1 MEFDEEVKHV
11 AMKHARLSEENV
23 WPAAREQP
31 DEETVS
37 PAFIDTSAATR
48 MTVADDLGIVSSA
61 ALTSALNQIK
71 PFMKPIVRFLRS
83 KNRACLCVIP
93 HR

>member
-1 MEFDEEVKHV
+1 MNFDLRDCCCTPEATLDVEHRGMEFDEEVKHV

-37 PAFIDTSAATR
+37 PAW
-48 MTVADDLGIVSSA
+48 
-61 ALTSALNQIK
+61 
-71 PFMKPIVRFLRS
+71 
-83 KNRACLCVIP
+83 
-93 HR
+93 